1 MCGGPSPWRRA
12 KVLSGHRPPF
22 ILQILLPEGGGSHN
36 GQQHFHHMQDFLSLF
51 DLCWQGSRSYLIFM
65 WSVRCRLSIKWTSEV
80 WSACSI
86 AHGHRHSRRLS
97 CRVDTS
103 SHRTSCIYFSLFC
116 SNTKHLNWSIEA
128 FDFTYHQTIKSKIP
142 SMNIVFL
149 LLFSWFRDHDKG
161 HDQHWSYMIKKLSY
175 MSYAHT

>member
-86 AHGHRHSRRLS
+86 AHGHRHSPMLLS
-97 CRVDTS
+97 CWVDT
-103 SHRTSCIYFSLFC
+103 
-116 SNTKHLNWSIEA
+116 NTQIQIHKYKHTNTNTQI
-128 FDFTYHQTIKSKIP
+128 QTHKYKYTNPKFEWIHHHVEDHCDCERLHIC
-142 SMNIVFL
+142 FL
-149 LLFSWFRDHDKG
+149 LNF
-161 HDQHWSYMIKKLSY
+161 
-175 MSYAHT
+175 

>member
-1 MCGGPSPWRRA
+1 MCGGPNSM

-86 AHGHRHSRRLS
+86 AHGHRHSPMLLS
-97 CRVDTS
+97 CWVDTNTQIQIHKYKYINTNTQIQTHKSKIWVNTS
-103 SHRTSCIYFSLFC
+103 SHGRPLWLWTVAHLFFAQLL
-116 SNTKHLNWSIEA
+116 KHNA
-128 FDFTYHQTIKSKIP
+128 NVNP
-142 SMNIVFL
+142 
-149 LLFSWFRDHDKG
+149 
-161 HDQHWSYMIKKLSY
+161 
-175 MSYAHT
+175 